1 MRGSV
6 ELLFVVVFLNVMTH
20 CYVLSCRAF
29 SLEQFTLK
37 KIQMDSDLLI
47 EIQLKSSEMRAQ
59 ESRLGKIIQSI
70 FCTQSGAIIWLT
82 VCILLKIYFC
92 NTSKCYAHRLDQLCT
107 ENTTSTN
114 STTTV
119 STSFITNTCKQHLL
133 NVFARQ
139 LFRRIVSFQHSLV
152 TKIFLLGSFVF
163 LLLLYALQSCHLLN
177 VKYSRNLFSAKTGR

>member
-1 MRGSV
+1 
-6 ELLFVVVFLNVMTH
+6 
-20 CYVLSCRAF
+20 
-29 SLEQFTLK
+29 
-37 KIQMDSDLLI
+37 MDSDLLI

-70 FCTQSGAIIWLT
+70 FCAQSGAITWLT

-92 NTSKCYAHRLDQLCT
+92 NTSKCYAHRLDQLFT

-139 LFRRIVSFQHSLV
+139 LFRRIVF
-152 TKIFLLGSFVF
+152 F
-163 LLLLYALQSCHLLN
+163 
-177 VKYSRNLFSAKTGR
+177 